1 MIPTDYLEEC
11 LKSGSP
17 ARYLGI
23 ILGRNPESRKSLL
36 KTKISNKMNRL
47 EQLLEDI
54 KELSNTD
61 NIQSADEMQNNL
73 EEIHDMI
80 EEFQLT
86 IFDYRNDEDDV

>member
-1 MIPTDYLEEC
+1 MNNSLEEL
-11 LKSGSP
+11 LKSGVP
-17 ARYLGI
+17 EKYLSI
-23 ILGRNPESRKSLL
+23 VVGRNPDSGKSLL
-36 KTKISNKMNRL
+36 LTKISNKMNRL

-61 NIQSADEMQNNL
+61 NINSADEMENNL

-86 IFDYRNDEDDV
+86 IFDYQRDEDEH

>member
-1 MIPTDYLEEC
+1 
-11 LKSGSP
+11 
-17 ARYLGI
+17 
-23 ILGRNPESRKSLL
+23 
-36 KTKISNKMNRL
+36 MNRL

-86 IFDYRNDEDDV
+86 IFDYHNDEDED

>member
-1 MIPTDYLEEC
+1 MTSYLEEL
-11 LKSGSP
+11 LKSGVP
-17 ARYLGI
+17 EKYLGI
-23 ILGRNPESRKSLL
+23 VVGRNPGSGKSLL
-36 KTKISNKMNRL
+36 LTKILNKMNRL

-61 NIQSADEMQNNL
+61 NIHSADEMENNL

-86 IFDYRNDEDDV
+86 IFDYQRDEDEH